1 MAKFVM
7 LLSLAAIA
15 VPSAASAD
23 IPSAAR
29 SSVDPCVVLCP
40 AGDLALHVI
49 VRNAAD
55 IPQPG
60 SVVDLEFSACP
71 EFHLCTPLGGE
82 PYTHLSGPGFDLVRT
97 TANGQGAAMLPVRA
111 GGGCPAGLAR
121 VYADGVPLALRA
133 IASPDQNGDGIVQAL
148 DATLLQS
155 KIGTSDPT
163 GDFDGDGM
171 VTSAD
176 LAILNAHV
184 GHACALP
191 TPVRPNTWGRLKM
204 LYR

>member
-1 MAKFVM
+1 VAKFAL

-15 VPSAASAD
+15 VPIAASAD
-23 IPSAAR
+23 IPSPAR

-71 EFHLCTPLGGE
+71 EFHLCAPLGGE
-82 PYTHLSGPGFDLVRT
+82 PYTHLSGSGFDLVRT
-97 TANGQGAAMLPVRA
+97 TANGQGAAVLPVRA

-155 KIGTSDPT
+155 KIGTTDPT
-163 GDFDGDGM
+163 GDFDCDGM

-176 LAILNAHV
+176 VAILNAHM
-184 GHACALP
+184 GHACAQP
-191 TPVRPNTWGRLKM
+191 TPVRPDTWGRLKM